1 MNINEF
7 ERQKPKIT
15 MIKINH
21 LIKMVQEEQ
30 VKTENLYR
38 DRVKSLD
45 NILSMLHDMKDSFK
59 KGE

>member
-45 NILSMLHDMKDSFK
+45 NILGMLHDMKDSFK

>member
-1 MNINEF
+1 MNISEF
-7 ERQKPKIT
+7 ERNKPKIT

-21 LIKMVQEEQ
+21 LIKMVKDEQ
-30 VKTENLYR
+30 VKTENLYK

-45 NILSMLHDMKDSFK
+45 NILTMLHDMKDSFK

>member
-7 ERQKPKIT
+7 ERNKPRIT

>member
-1 MNINEF
+1 MNISEF
-7 ERQKPKIT
+7 ERQKPRIT
-15 MIKINH
+15 MVKINH